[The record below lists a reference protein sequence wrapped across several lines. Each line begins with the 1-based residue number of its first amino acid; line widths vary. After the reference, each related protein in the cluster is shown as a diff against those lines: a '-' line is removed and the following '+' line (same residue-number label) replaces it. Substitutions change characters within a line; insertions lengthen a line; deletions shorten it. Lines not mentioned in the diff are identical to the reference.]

1 MFTGWSSGNWGQGG
15 WNGGWGFDGGS
26 AAPQGGVH
34 IISAQYGEGRNR
46 VDVTQRLR
54 SMVRDGRISTRVD
67 NDSMGGDPAR
77 GRPKSLWVTYVVGG
91 LGQRQTRV
99 DEGGLLLLP

>member
-1 MFTGWSSGNWGQGG
+1 M
-15 WNGGWGFDGGS
+15 
-26 AAPQGGVH
+26 PQGGVT
-34 IISAQYGEGRNR
+34 IVSAQYGEGRNR
-46 VDVTQRLR
+46 WDVTGRLR

-77 GRPKSLWVTYVVGG
+77 GRRKSLWVTYYVGG
-91 LGQRQTRV
+91 LGQRQTQV